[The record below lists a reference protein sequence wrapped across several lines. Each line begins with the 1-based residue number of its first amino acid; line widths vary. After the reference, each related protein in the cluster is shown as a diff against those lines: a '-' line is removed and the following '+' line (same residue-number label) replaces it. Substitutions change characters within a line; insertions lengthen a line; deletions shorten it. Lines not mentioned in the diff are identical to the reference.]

1 VWQVQF
7 PLALLLLLLL
17 LLMMIE
23 GMQIHSIPSIS
34 RRHAVD
40 RDKFASWYRP
50 RMMIGKAHFVDKLT
64 TGGSPRGPSTSLSAS
79 TQYRSDNT

>member
-40 RDKFASWYRP
+40 RDKFAFV
-50 RMMIGKAHFVDKLT
+50 KARVVVRKTHFL
-64 TGGSPRGPSTSLSAS
+64 A
-79 TQYRSDNT
+79 